1 MNKAATQSEV
11 YSSELNCLSAVRE
24 NTKLVVGSGEGILYL
39 FNQVEKIL
47 VLLSVFFVRS
57 YYELLVNYY
66 TSRKRGLL

>member
-39 FNQVEKIL
+39 FNQVKKNTCSLVSIL
-47 VLLSVFFVRS
+47 CSLL
-57 YYELLVNYY
+57 L
-66 TSRKRGLL
+66 